1 MYKQPNTFCGVECAT
16 WLKFDNIVHNTC
28 DQSDTQLNVPNTL
41 NFTTLYTTPPVF
53 SQLGG
58 PLTEGTRLSPLAS
71 TFKPFN
77 EVGQRTVPAGPST
90 SGRGESTIDYVTAAL
105 LAQHNDKVATMIVQ
119 NQGIEPVILDKGYV
133 MGYAH
138 STNVMTS
145 LEGEDD
151 KLRPSVKAIQASA
164 RMDVHF

>member
-1 MYKQPNTFCGVECAT
+1 M
-16 WLKFDNIVHNTC
+16 
-28 DQSDTQLNVPNTL
+28 PNTL

-119 NQGIEPVILDKGYV
+119 NQGVEPVILDKGY
-133 MGYAH
+133 
-138 STNVMTS
+138 VMTS